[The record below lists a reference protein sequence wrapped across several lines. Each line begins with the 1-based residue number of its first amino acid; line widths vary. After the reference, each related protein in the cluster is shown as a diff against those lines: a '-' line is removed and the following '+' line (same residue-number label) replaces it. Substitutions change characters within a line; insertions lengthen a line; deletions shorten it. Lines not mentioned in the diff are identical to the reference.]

1 MQTYE
6 VEPASNGE
14 INDNLYEG
22 VILCLKNVLI
32 DPKTFELPQKVL
44 SFIKAVLRNTMT
56 DERLSKLGVLSIEP
70 RMARAINL
78 DDFLDVFA

>member
-1 MQTYE
+1 M
-6 VEPASNGE
+6 
-14 INDNLYEG
+14 
-22 VILCLKNVLI
+22 KNVLI